1 MRTSKASN
9 ATAVAGRRETQAIAA
24 NLGREARESRKRR
37 RRTQVQVAADIGLSR
52 SRYAEME
59 RGDGAQAP
67 LELWVRI
74 GLAVGRPLAVAFS
87 RETSHDGTSGPDD
100 AGHVAAQ
107 ELVLRLGRARG
118 RRVNAELSTST
129 ARLPYVADVV
139 LRDDIQ
145 RVLWLNEIINRA
157 GDLGAVS
164 RSSDRKRSDLEAL
177 AILVGG
183 DDSPYRVAVAWLLT
197 DTHANRRLVATYPEF
212 LRARCPG
219 SSTALVAALVDG
231 APPPRETALAW
242 IDPRRARIYALRF
255 HAPPE
260 GSRDRAEEAARNGG
274 RRRDRAE
281 EAAREGPNRAS
292 IHSLRGGRGTDSHG
306 C

>member
-1 MRTSKASN
+1 MRRSKASN

-24 NLGREARESRKRR
+24 NLGRQAGQARKRR
-37 RRTQVQVAADIGLSR
+37 RRTQAQVAADIGISR

-59 RGDGAQAP
+59 RGDGAHAP
-67 LELWVRI
+67 LELWVRV
-74 GLAVGRPLAVAFS
+74 GLVVGRPIAVAFS
-87 RETSHDGTSGPDD
+87 RETLHDGTSGPDD

-118 RRVNAELSTST
+118 RHADAELSTST

-145 RVLWLNEIINRA
+145 RVLWLIEIVNRA
-157 GDLGAVS
+157 GDLGALS

-183 DDSPYRVAVAWLLT
+183 DGGPYRVAVGWLIT
-197 DTHANRRLVATYPEF
+197 ESDANRRVVAAYPEF

-219 SSTALVAALVDG
+219 PSAGLVAALVDG
-231 APPPRETALAW
+231 APPPGEAALAW
-242 IDPRRARIYALRF
+242 IDPRRARIHTLRLR
-255 HAPPE
+255 AP
-260 GSRDRAEEAARNGG
+260 
-274 RRRDRAE
+274 
-281 EAAREGPNRAS
+281 
-292 IHSLRGGRGTDSHG
+292 RGKDG
-306 C
+306 